1 MEFITQGFTFY
12 QKGGF
17 AMYLILFCSLAV
29 VVIAV
34 ERFGYYREMKAKQE
48 GFIDKVTPMIEGHK
62 WEAALTVCGETGG
75 VVANVTAKGIKYFA
89 QELAAYQTV
98 LEGEVALAVAKLSEN
113 LNHLESI
120 VTVAPLLGL
129 LGTVIGMINSFSVLN
144 IKSGQPLAITGGVG
158 EALVATASGLCVAIL
173 SMAVYSYFAHK
184 LDRIITDMEQI
195 CVLLVAQL
203 KREKNYEHK

>member
-1 MEFITQGFTFY
+1 MEFITQSFAVF

-29 VVIAV
+29 IGIGV
-34 ERFGYYREMKAKQE
+34 ERFCYYREMRAKE
-48 GFIDKVTPMIEGHK
+48 AGFIDKITPMIK
-62 WEAALTVCGETGG
+62 NNDWETALNVCCQTGG
-75 VVANVTAKGIKYFA
+75 VVASVTARGIQYLE
-89 QELAAYQTV
+89 QNVAAYETV
-98 LEGEVALAVAKLSEN
+98 LEGEVTLAVAKLSEN

-173 SMAVYSYFAHK
+173 SMAVYSYFTHK
-184 LDRIITDMEQI
+184 LDRLITDMEQV
-195 CVLLVAQL
+195 CLLLVAQL
-203 KREKNYEHK
+203 KQEKDYEHQ

>member
-1 MEFITQGFTFY
+1 MESITQSFAVF

-17 AMYLILFCSLAV
+17 AMYLILFCSFAV
-29 VVIAV
+29 IGIAV
-34 ERFGYYREMKAKQE
+34 ERFFYYREMKPKQD
-48 GFIDKVTPMIEGHK
+48 GFIDKITPLIEGHD
-62 WEAALTVCGETGG
+62 WEAALNACFQTGG
-75 VVANVTAKGIKYFA
+75 VVANVTAKGIRYFE
-89 QELAAYQTV
+89 QELAAYETV

-129 LGTVIGMINSFSVLN
+129 LGTVLGMIGSFSVLN

-173 SMAVYSYFAHK
+173 SMAVYSYFTHR
-184 LDRIITDMEQI
+184 LDRIITDLEQV

-203 KREKNYEHK
+203 KQEKNHEHQ